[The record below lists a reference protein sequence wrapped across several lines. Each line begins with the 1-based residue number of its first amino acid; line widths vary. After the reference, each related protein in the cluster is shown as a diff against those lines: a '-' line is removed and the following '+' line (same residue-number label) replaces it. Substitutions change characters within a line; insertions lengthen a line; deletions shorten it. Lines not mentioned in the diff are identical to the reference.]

1 MGPVAPVGLLVFKP
15 VIVEVLERI
24 VSVIPSLKATLK
36 FICHQMLKSKQVA
49 SFIDFAKRLA
59 SDGMD
64 RVNLFHFVSFV

>member
-1 MGPVAPVGLLVFKP
+1 
-15 VIVEVLERI
+15 
-24 VSVIPSLKATLK
+24 
-36 FICHQMLKSKQVA
+36 MLKSKQVA